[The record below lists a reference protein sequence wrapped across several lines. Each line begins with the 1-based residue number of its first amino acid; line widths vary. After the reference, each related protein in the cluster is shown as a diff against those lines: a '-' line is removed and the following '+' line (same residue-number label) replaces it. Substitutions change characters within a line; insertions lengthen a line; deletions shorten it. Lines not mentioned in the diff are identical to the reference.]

1 MESATAEHQHEGH
14 RRKAD
19 RRPLPLPR
27 GGERLEGIGQDTI
40 AIGRH
45 VEDLRQLARQN
56 QDRRGG
62 GEAGEHRF
70 GEKVG
75 HATKTQQAEQ
85 NSEHTYQQGE
95 QGGEGDVLGRSRGRQ
110 RLERTEGQEGGE
122 GNRAGLQV
130 ARGDEQRGEDR
141 RQRRR
146 EEAVLGRHP
155 GDLGI
160 GQGLRKSD
168 ECDRDARHQ
177 VPGGRLWHGGQA
189 RHRSSA

>member
-27 GGERLEGIGQDTI
+27 GRERLEGISQDTI
-40 AIGRH
+40 TIGRH

-141 RQRRR
+141 RQRRCK
-146 EEAVLGRHP
+146 EAVLGRHP

-160 GQGLRKSD
+160 GQRLRKSD
-168 ECDRDARHQ
+168 KRDRDARHQ
-177 VPGGRLWHGGQA
+177 VPGGRFRHGGQA
-189 RHRSSA
+189 RHRCSA